1 MLDATLLRD
10 SWRHW
15 WSPTW
20 YRGSVG
26 PRWLTWVWTFLFNS
40 AIAVALTLIGWGASR
55 NLDLGAAAVA
65 NFVVAQCIGF
75 SIHILFRLGLR
86 LLGPE
91 RLDAFTL
98 RQRALFYVGVP
109 ILGVLIG
116 YALGLS
122 LLGVDVQRLVF
133 ESPRVLLQIIF
144 FSVLLSAFW
153 YRYMA
158 NKARLARAE
167 AEREQE
173 RVRALAADK
182 QLLDAQLRALQA
194 QIEPHFLFNTL
205 ANVASLIDTAPDKAR
220 LMLARLIE
228 LLRGSLAASRSVH
241 VDVGREFDLI
251 RAYLDIL
258 AIRMGT
264 RLRYSI
270 DVPAE
275 LRGHPLPPLL
285 IQPLVENAIRHG
297 LEPKMQG
304 GSVKISVRA
313 EAARLLIEVADD
325 GLGFAPATTSG
336 LGLSNLRERLAALY
350 GDGAHLT
357 IEDAQPG
364 TRVLVALPRSQ

>member
-26 PRWLTWVWTFLFNS
+26 PSWLTWVWTFVFNS
-40 AIAVALTLIGWGASR
+40 AIAAALTLIGWGASR

-158 NKARLARAE
+158 NKARLGRAE

-228 LLRGSLAASRSVH
+228 LLRGSLAASRSAQ
-241 VDVGREFDLI
+241 VDVGRELDLV
-251 RAYLDIL
+251 RAYLDIV
-258 AIRMGT
+258 AIRMGA
-264 RLRYSI
+264 RLHYSI

-297 LEPKMQG
+297 LEPKLQG

-313 EAARLLIEVADD
+313 ESASLLIEVADD
-325 GLGFAPATTSG
+325 GLGFAPATRSG

-350 GDGAHLT
+350 GDGARLT

-364 TRVLVALPRSQ
+364 TRVRVALPRQQ

>member
-26 PRWLTWVWTFLFNS
+26 PRWLTWIWTFLFNS

-55 NLDLGAAAVA
+55 SLDLGAAAVA

-158 NKARLARAE
+158 NKARLGRAE

-182 QLLDAQLRALQA
+182 ELLDAQLRALQA

-205 ANVASLIDTAPDKAR
+205 ANVASLIDIAPDKAR
-220 LMLARLIE
+220 LMLTRLIE
-228 LLRGSLAASRSVH
+228 LLRGSLAASRSTH
-241 VDVGREFDLI
+241 IDVGRD
-251 RAYLDIL
+251 LDIL
-258 AIRMGT
+258 AIRMGA

-270 DVPAE
+270 DVPVE

-304 GSVKISVRA
+304 GSVKISVRT
-313 EAARLLIEVADD
+313 EAANLLIEVADD

-350 GDGAHLT
+350 GDSAHLT

>member
-1 MLDATLLRD
+1 MLDAALLRD

-20 YRGSVG
+20 YRGTVG
-26 PRWLTWVWTFLFNS
+26 PRWLTWVWTFVFNTG
-40 AIAVALTLIGWGASR
+40 IALALTLIGWGFSR
-55 NLDLGAAAVA
+55 NLDLATAARA

-75 SIHILFRLGLR
+75 SIHILFRLGLL
-86 LLGPE
+86 LLGAD
-91 RLDAFTL
+91 RLDAFSTL
-98 RQRALFYVGVP
+98 QRVLFYAGVP

-133 ESPRVLLQIIF
+133 ESPRVVWQIIF
-144 FSVLLSAFW
+144 FSMLLSWFW

-167 AEREQE
+167 AERERE
-173 RVRALAADK
+173 RARALAADK
-182 QLLDAQLRALQA
+182 QLLDAQLRTLQA

-205 ANVASLIDTAPDKAR
+205 ANVASLIDVAPDKAR
-220 LMLARLIE
+220 LMLTHLIE
-228 LLRGSLAASRSVH
+228 LLRASLAASRSAQI
-241 VDVGREFDLI
+241 DVGRELDLV

-258 AIRMGT
+258 AIRMGA

-275 LRGHPLPPLL
+275 LRSHLLPPLL
-285 IQPLVENAIRHG
+285 IQPLVENAIKHG

-304 GSVKISVRA
+304 GSVKVSVRA
-313 EAARLLIEVADD
+313 ESGMLVVEVIDD
-325 GLGFAPATTSG
+325 GLGFAPATSSG
-336 LGLSNLRERLAALY
+336 LGLTNLHERLAAVY
-350 GDGAHLT
+350 ADRARLT
-357 IEDAQPG
+357 IEDTQPG
-364 TRVLVALPRSQ
+364 TRVRVALPLAV